1 MKCLILIKVRRKFL
15 LKDLGRGLG
24 QAGMKAAFWYFGGTI
39 MDIIFNDRS
48 RSLDFESPPVFSKLQ
63 SYVILTFFFAIAS
76 Y

>member
-1 MKCLILIKVRRKFL
+1 MKVRRKCL

-39 MDIIFNDRS
+39 MDIIFNDRLM
-48 RSLDFESPPVFSKLQ
+48 SLAFESLSVFFKLQ
-63 SYVILTFFFAIAS
+63 SLVCNRHRFFFAIAS